1 MLKLKICGIKDEKN
15 AEEVSG
21 LDIDF
26 LGLIFAESPRQIDT
40 MKAKRL
46 SEIAHDK
53 AKKVVGVFVDETLE
67 NILECVQ
74 KAKLDGVQIYRR
86 LSLEEFKIL
95 KKKDVFIW
103 QVVSVSDSLNL
114 EGEIYTDLVLFDAKG
129 VLKGGNGFSFNW
141 DLLKNY
147 TKDFALAG
155 GIAYENIKEAVK
167 TGAKILDINSKVENE
182 KGLKDIEKIKQIL
195 KELKS

>member
-95 KKKDVFIW
+95 KKKNVFIW